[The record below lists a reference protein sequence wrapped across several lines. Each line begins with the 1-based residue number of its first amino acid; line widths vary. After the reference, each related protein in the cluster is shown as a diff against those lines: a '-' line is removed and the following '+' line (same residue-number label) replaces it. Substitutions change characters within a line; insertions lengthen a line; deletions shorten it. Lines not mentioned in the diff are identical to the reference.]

1 MMRSDGLGERDEV
14 GPPTNMTDMGSG
26 RQGAAGAMTWLKLP
40 AVNAAVLNGAA
51 TMTHLILLAKVLAQ
65 IAVAAL
71 PGGLL
76 LVGLYH
82 WRSQRQKKRRAQH
95 LHFHQDA
102 DAS

>member
-1 MMRSDGLGERDEV
+1 MTRSNGLRERDEV
-14 GPPTNMTDMGSG
+14 GPPTILTETGSV
-26 RQGAAGAMTWLKLP
+26 RQRAAGAMAWLKLP

-51 TMTHLILLAKVLAQ
+51 NMTHLILLAKVLAQ

-82 WRSQRQKKRRAQH
+82 WRGQRQRRRKQH
-95 LHFHQDA
+95 LHVHQDA